1 MEACVT
7 TAIGVTFEKE
17 VRQDNFTEK
26 MALTVSWRLQRR
38 KKQPKWRTTQHK
50 TK

>member
-1 MEACVT
+1 MEECLT
-7 TAIGVTFEKE
+7 RTIRGTFEKE

-26 MALTVSWRLQRR
+26 MALTVSWGLQRR
-38 KKQPKWRTTQHK
+38 KKQPKWRTIQHK